1 MGEGEE
7 ELMVGG
13 FQGPLMMLGGLQGSP
28 EVHWSQMR
36 CDAVGDRQKVS

>member
-13 FQGPLMMLGGLQGSP
+13 FQGLPKMLGGLQGSP
-28 EVHWSQMR
+28 EVGQS
-36 CDAVGDRQKVS
+36 